1 MESISSV
8 IVYYEKHANHNK
20 PKLLNSLRNSILQFL
35 DQTVDALNSIPF
47 RTILFEDFLAS
58 MEQTTDADKPRK
70 QLEDFAYERN
80 LKDDLEFLS
89 GLKKRCRCQRKR

>member
-1 MESISSV
+1 M
-8 IVYYEKHANHNK
+8 
-20 PKLLNSLRNSILQFL
+20 LNLLRNSVLQFL
-35 DQTVDALNSIPF
+35 DQTAAALVRISSNEASTQMEM
-47 RTILFEDFLAS
+47 RMILFEDFLAS
-58 MEQTTDADKPRK
+58 MEQTTNEDNPQK